1 MPELFSLSGR
11 NVLVTGGTRG
21 IGRAI
26 SLRFA
31 RAGAVVL
38 ANYVRDDAS
47 AEALQRQA
55 ERDGLAIRVC
65 RADLTGEKGVQRIL
79 AALDDLGP
87 ALHGFVHCAATGV
100 HKPIEQTTLRHFDW
114 TMALNVRAFYNL
126 VHLLLPRFTEGGSI
140 VALSS
145 EGAARAVPLYTL
157 VGASKGALESMV
169 RHLAADLAGRGI
181 RVNALAPG
189 AVKTDAWRAM
199 PDAERRLGE
208 TIRRTPLGRLV
219 DVEEV
224 AAAAQFLCSNAASG
238 IVGQTLVVD
247 GGCRIMSGSV

>member
-31 RAGAVVL
+31 RSGAVVL
-38 ANYVRDDAS
+38 ANYLRDDLS
-47 AEALQRQA
+47 AESLKREADH
-55 ERDGLAIRVC
+55 EGLALHTC
-65 RADLTGEKGVQRIL
+65 RADLTGDKGMQRLL
-79 AALDDLGP
+79 AAVDELGP
-87 ALHGFVHCAATGV
+87 ALHCLVHCAATGV
-100 HKPIEQTTLRHFDW
+100 HKPVEQMTLRHFDW
-114 TMALNVRAFYNL
+114 TMALNIRAFYNL
-126 VHLLLPRFTEGGSI
+126 VRLLLPRFTAGGSI
-140 VALSS
+140 LALSS

-169 RHLAADLAGRGI
+169 RHLAAEFAGRGI

-189 AVKTDAWRAM
+189 AVKTEAWKAM
-199 PDAERRLGE
+199 PEAEQRLEE

-219 DVEEV
+219 EVEEV
-224 AAAAQFLCSNAASG
+224 AAAAQFLCSDAASG
-238 IVGQTLVVD
+238 IVGQTVVVD
-247 GGCRIMSGSV
+247 GGCRIMS

>member
-1 MPELFSLSGR
+1 MPELFSLRGR

-38 ANYVRDDAS
+38 ANYLRDDLS
-47 AEALQRQA
+47 AETLKREADQ
-55 ERDGLAIRVC
+55 EGLTIHTC
-65 RADLTGEKGVQRIL
+65 RADVTGDKSIQRLL
-79 AALDDLGP
+79 AAVDELGP
-87 ALHGFVHCAATGV
+87 SLHCLVHCAATGV
-100 HKPIEQTTLRHFDW
+100 HKPVEQMTLRHFDW

-126 VHLLLPRFTEGGSI
+126 VRLLLPRFAEGGSI
-140 VALSS
+140 LALSS
-145 EGAARAVPLYTL
+145 EGAVRAVPLYTL
-157 VGASKGALESMV
+157 VGASKGALESLV
-169 RHLAADLAGRGI
+169 RHFAADLAGRGI

-189 AVKTDAWRAM
+189 AVKTEAWKAM
-199 PDAERRLGE
+199 PDAEQRLEE

-224 AAAAQFLCSNAASG
+224 AAAAQFLCSDAAAG
-238 IVGQTLVVD
+238 IVGHTLVVD
-247 GGCRIMSGSV
+247 GGCRIMS